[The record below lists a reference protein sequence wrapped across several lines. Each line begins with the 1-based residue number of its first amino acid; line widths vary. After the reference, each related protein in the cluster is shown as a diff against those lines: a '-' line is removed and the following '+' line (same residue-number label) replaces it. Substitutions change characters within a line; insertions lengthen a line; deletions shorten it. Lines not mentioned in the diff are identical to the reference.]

1 MAVAKNLQKSKPVKL
16 KSRNKWTKDDF
27 ELTLLGLPAF
37 VWFIVFSY
45 LPMFGALIAFKN
57 FRVYPGGFL
66 ESIIK
71 SDWVGFDNFKFFF
84 AMKDL
89 LPLTGYLRG
98 GCSPIGMKKAFP
110 TFVQEDASQ
119 LTRISVSAGVR
130 GCQVI
135 LAVDALCACT
145 RAGFAALCREA

>member
-66 ESIIK
+66 ESILK

-89 LPLTGYLRG
+89 LPLTRNTVLYNILFICIDRVVPITFAIMMSNIYSKRKAKVYQTLMSCPTSCPGSFVLTSCLR
-98 GCSPIGMKKAFP
+98 S
-110 TFVQEDASQ
+110 
-119 LTRISVSAGVR
+119 
-130 GCQVI
+130 
-135 LAVDALCACT
+135 
-145 RAGFAALCREA
+145 